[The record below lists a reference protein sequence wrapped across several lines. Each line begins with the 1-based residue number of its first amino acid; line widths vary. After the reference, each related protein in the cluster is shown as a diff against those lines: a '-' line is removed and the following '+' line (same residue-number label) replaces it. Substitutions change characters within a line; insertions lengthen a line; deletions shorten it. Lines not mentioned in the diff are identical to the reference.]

1 MAQNSLTCP
10 RSFVLKTFERT
21 RRLFTAFFAINTSWP
36 GVTRESYGI
45 IENFAHNIIKR
56 EAVNIG
62 VRRRTDKIGHL
73 Y

>member
-1 MAQNSLTCP
+1 
-10 RSFVLKTFERT
+10 LKAFERT
-21 RRLFTAFFAINTSWP
+21 RRLFTELFAINASWP

-62 VRRRTDKIGHL
+62 VRHRTDKIGNL